1 MRAALS
7 RCCRPKQNVCA
18 SGRSARNAAQNSKP
32 FALAVAAALGV
43 MGIALSSDAG
53 AQDLGTAE
61 NFGVLAGTEVTN
73 TGPSVIEGNVGVWSG
88 TAITGFPPGIVVP
101 PGTIHAGDAVAQQAQ
116 SDLTVAYNNLFSRPF
131 DVDLTGK
138 DLGGQVLIPG
148 VYKYNSSAQLTGV
161 LRLNGL
167 GNPASQFIFQIGSTL
182 TTASD
187 SAVLLINGAN
197 ASNVY
202 WAVGSSATLGT
213 GTAFQGNIVALES
226 ITLNLSL
233 IHISE

>member
-61 NFGVLAGTEVTN
+61 SFGVLAGSTVTN
-73 TGPSVIEGNVGVWSG
+73 TGPSVIEGNVGVWPG
-88 TAITGFPPGIVVP
+88 TAITGFPPGIAE
-101 PGTIHAGDAVAQQAQ
+101 TIHAGDAVAQQAQ
-116 SDLTVAYNNLFSRPF
+116 SDLTVPYNNLFSRPF
-131 DVDLTGK
+131 DVDLTGQ
-138 DLGGQVLIPG
+138 DRGGQVLIPG
-148 VYKYNSSAQLTGV
+148 LYKYNSSAQLTGV

-197 ASNVY
+197 ASNV
-202 WAVGSSATLGT
+202 
-213 GTAFQGNIVALES
+213 
-226 ITLNLSL
+226 
-233 IHISE
+233 